1 MKWRKIKKT
10 QREWKGEKE
19 VKIQKEEGEE
29 RKT

>member
-1 MKWRKIKKT
+1 MEKNKKKT